1 MKYTINQ
8 VRDND
13 TTYVALFAEH
23 GFEGKGNFCGWYG
36 AEFYTDARMI
46 AFCKGERTPEN
57 IQNCNKV
64 YKEVQIWSCIVEQP
78 LEANNDK
85 EAIDKFTE
93 IMREHKFLYN
103 Y

>member
-46 AFCKGERTPEN
+46 AFAKEREPRK
-57 IQNCNKV
+57 I
-64 YKEVQIWSCIVEQP
+64 YKIATRYTKKYKYGV
-78 LEANNDK
+78 A
-85 EAIDKFTE
+85 
-93 IMREHKFLYN
+93 
-103 Y
+103 

>member
-13 TTYVALFAEH
+13 TKYVALFAEH
-23 GFEGKGNFCGWYG
+23 EFEGKGNFCGWYG

-46 AFCKGERTPEN
+46 AFCKGERIPEN
-57 IQNCNKV
+57 IQNCNEV
-64 YKEVQIWSCIVEQP
+64 YREVQIWSCIVEQP
-78 LEANNDK
+78 FEANNDK